1 MPNDSQKR
9 TLTSEAA
16 TERLMAICSKKE
28 TSEGD
33 ALRKLTQWGVNT
45 EKHEEILT
53 SLRKH
58 GFIDNLRF
66 ALAFANDKAKFNKW
80 GPKKIEQ
87 ALAFHR
93 IPKAIIEMALKS
105 LNMVEYTLLDV
116 LTKKARTIK
125 AKDEQEWRNK
135 LIRFGLS
142 RGFDLDAVIRAT
154 KQIER

>member
-1 MPNDSQKR
+1 MKPD
-9 TLTSEAA
+9 AA

-33 ALRKLTQWGVNT
+33 ALRKLTLWGVDT
-45 EKHEEILT
+45 EKHEEILS

-66 ALAFANDKAKFNKW
+66 ALAFTNDKAKFNKW

-93 IPKAIIEMALKS
+93 IPKAIVETALKS
-105 LNMVEYTLLDV
+105 LNMVEETLLDI

-125 AKDEQEWRNK
+125 AKDEQELKNK

-142 RGFDLDAVIRAT
+142 RGFDLETVIKIA